1 MSDGSP
7 AAEVRFEAGAFG
19 QLQSPARAANP
30 VISGEFEFTLGGD
43 TRVVRAGE
51 SLILPANV
59 ASGCFC
65 LSAGVLLE
73 IPQRVKPVFTAWL
86 FAQQATRN
94 ALHLRHICPVLT
106 YPPRRRGFYFVSHRL
121 AFIMRNVYQLN
132 GFSP

>member
-1 MSDGSP
+1 MLFRSDGSP
-7 AAEVRFEAGAFG
+7 AAEMRFETGAFG
-19 QLQSPARAANP
+19 QLQKPPHALQTR

-73 IPQRVKPVFTAWL
+73 IPL
-86 FAQQATRN
+86 TR
-94 ALHLRHICPVLT
+94 
-106 YPPRRRGFYFVSHRL
+106 
-121 AFIMRNVYQLN
+121 
-132 GFSP
+132 

>member
-1 MSDGSP
+1 LALDTTGSTLKFSANTSFTSSPENGLARREGTMSDGSP

-19 QLQSPARAANP
+19 QLQKPPHALQTQ

-73 IPQRVKPVFTAWL
+73 IPQ
-86 FAQQATRN
+86 TR
-94 ALHLRHICPVLT
+94 
-106 YPPRRRGFYFVSHRL
+106 
-121 AFIMRNVYQLN
+121 
-132 GFSP
+132 

>member
-1 MSDGSP
+1 MTTFTAKTAFLPLDNGLARREGVMSDGSP

-94 ALHLRHICPVLT
+94 ALHCATFAP
-106 YPPRRRGFYFVSHRL
+106 F
-121 AFIMRNVYQLN
+121 
-132 GFSP
+132 